1 MKYSKYFGS
10 VTKDKGQPNLNAE
23 QFRRMMNIVSVEGV
37 IQGLNIIKE
46 KFKNTTAYYKFDI
59 DIFKH
64 ERVLTDLSGN
74 LNPNELLKEMYHLSI
89 G

>member
-10 VTKDKGQPNLNAE
+10 VTKDEGQPNLNAE

-46 KFKNTTAYYKFDI
+46 KFKNTTAYYKFDV
-59 DIFKH
+59 DISKH
-64 ERVLTDLSGN
+64 QRVLTDLNGN
-74 LNPNELLKEMYHLSI
+74 LSPDELTKDMYRLSRD
-89 G
+89 